1 MQEMQV
7 SNFCSWAIVAGVGQD
22 GGGEGISLVTEFP

>member
-22 GGGEGISLVTEFP
+22 GGGQGTSEVNDFP